1 MKFSEW
7 MRNARIP
14 HKLTQI
20 KGGYMISLIDP
31 DTRLKELISSLFVS
45 IDTGEVG
52 LDHMAIRKD
61 VNVYTSSGDT
71 IFIDEKHYAD
81 ILNTIQ
87 PAIRDYVLTRKF

>member
-14 HKLTQI
+14 HELTKI
-20 KGGYMISLIDP
+20 KGGYMVSLIDP

-71 IFIDEKHYAD
+71 IIIDEKHYAD
-81 ILNTIQ
+81 ILNVVQ